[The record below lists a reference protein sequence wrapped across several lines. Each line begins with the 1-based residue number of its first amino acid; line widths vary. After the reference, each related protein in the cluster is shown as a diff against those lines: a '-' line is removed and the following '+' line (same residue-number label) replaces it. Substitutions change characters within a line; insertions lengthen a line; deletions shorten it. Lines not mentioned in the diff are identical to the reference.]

1 MPCGNRYEENTEE
14 EEDAKT
20 PSFFCRYVF
29 HYNGATLFNPQFI
42 DNPVPLLYGE
52 RPALLLAVSASLWGE
67 MACVGLS

>member
-1 MPCGNRYEENTEE
+1 MVTDTKKIQRKRRTQKRPL
-14 EEDAKT
+14 
-20 PSFFCRYVF
+20 FCRYVF

-52 RPALLLAVSASLWGE
+52 RPALLLAVSASRGGE